1 MNFTDTI
8 CAPLS
13 APGQAAVSLLRISGT
28 DAFKL
33 AASRFDHSDK
43 LLSSPS
49 HRIIFGTYLSQNGL
63 HLDEVLI
70 YKYIAP
76 HSYTGE
82 DTIELSCHGNPRIMA
97 RILEDLL
104 LDCRLATPGEFTH
117 RAYLNGKLDLIQAEA
132 VNDLITAE
140 GEKAEAT
147 ALQQLKGRLT
157 TALTELL
164 ERIRQARI
172 RIELAIDFSDQDLP
186 LDLSAFETELSGII
200 HDAEALAEKSRSGKF
215 IREGIRICLAGAPNA
230 GKSSLF
236 NAFLQEDRA
245 LVSPQP
251 GTTRDYLEEHVQL
264 SGYKLV
270 IYDTAGLRQSA
281 DDIEQMG
288 ISKTHKLLESADLIL
303 YLQDCSA
310 GGSSVS
316 SVLPV
321 ESTDP
326 RLIRLISK
334 IDLAGFNSLP
344 SPEDW
349 DKYLKSIEMDATW
362 LPLSTVLEHGLEP
375 LQTEILNR
383 LQLPR
388 ELPQGA
394 LVTNSRQLA
403 ALQRSLTSLKAALQ
417 AHQNDL
423 GYEFIAFDLIEAAS
437 ALQEILG
444 STAGEDM
451 LGEIFSSFC
460 IGK

>member
-13 APGQAAVSLLRISGT
+13 APGQAAVSLIRISGT
-28 DAFKL
+28 NAFKL
-33 AASRFDHSDK
+33 AASRFDHPEK
-43 LLSSPS
+43 LHANPS
-49 HRIIFGTYLSQNGL
+49 HSIIYGSYVSQNGTA
-63 HLDEVLI
+63 LDEVLL
-70 YKYIAP
+70 YKFIAP

-82 DTIELSCHGNPRIMA
+82 DTVELSCHGNPLIVA

-104 LDCRLATPGEFTH
+104 LDCRLATPGEFTR

-147 ALQQLKGRLT
+147 ALQQLKGKLT

-186 LDLSAFETELSGII
+186 LDLSVFETELSGII
-200 HDAEALAEKSRSGKF
+200 AASEALAEKSRGGKF
-215 IREGIRICLAGAPNA
+215 IREGIRLCLAGAPNA

-236 NAFLQEDRA
+236 NAFLEEDRA

-264 SGYKLV
+264 AGYKL
-270 IYDTAGLRQSA
+270 IIFDTAGLRLSE
-281 DDIEQMG
+281 DSIEQMG

-303 YLQDCSA
+303 YLQDSSSTGLSSSA
-310 GGSSVS
+310 PAGISAD
-316 SVLPV
+316 
-321 ESTDP
+321 DP
-326 RLIRLISK
+326 RLIPLLSK
-334 IDLAGFNSLP
+334 IDLAGFDSLP
-344 SPEDW
+344 SAEEW
-349 DKYLKSIEMDATW
+349 YNYLQSHNLPDNL
-362 LPLSTVLEHGLEP
+362 LPLSTVLEHGLQP
-375 LQTEILNR
+375 LQNEILNR

-403 ALQRSLTSLKAALQ
+403 ALKRSITSLKESLKAYQ
-417 AHQNDL
+417 SDL

-444 STAGEDM
+444 TTAGEDM

>member
-1 MNFTDTI
+1 MTFTDTI

-13 APGQAAVSLLRISGT
+13 APGQAAVSLIRISGAS
-28 DAFKL
+28 AFKL
-33 AASRFDHSDK
+33 AASHFDHPEK
-43 LLSSPS
+43 LHASPS
-49 HRIIFGTYLSQNGL
+49 HSIIYGYYVSKNGTA
-63 HLDEVLI
+63 LDEVLL
-70 YKYIAP
+70 YKFIAP

-82 DTIELSCHGNPRIMA
+82 DTIELSCHGNPLIVA

-104 LDCRLATPGEFTH
+104 LDCRLATPGEFTR

-140 GEKAEAT
+140 GEKAEAS
-147 ALQQLKGRLT
+147 ALQQLQGRLT
-157 TALTELL
+157 AALTELL
-164 ERIRQARI
+164 ERIRQSRI

-186 LDLSAFETELSGII
+186 MDLSAFETELSGII
-200 HDAEALAEKSRSGKF
+200 DASEALAEKSRGGKF
-215 IREGIRICLAGAPNA
+215 IREGIRLCLAGAPNA

-236 NAFLQEDRA
+236 NAFLEEDRA

-264 SGYKLV
+264 AGYKL
-270 IYDTAGLRQSA
+270 IIFDTAGLRSSG
-281 DDIEQMG
+281 DELEQMG

-303 YLQDCSA
+303 YLQDSSA
-310 GGSSVS
+310 GLSSS
-316 SVLPV
+316 APAGISAD
-321 ESTDP
+321 DP
-326 RLIRLISK
+326 RLIPLLSK
-334 IDLAGFNSLP
+334 IDLGGFTSLP
-344 SPEDW
+344 PADEW
-349 DKYLKSIEMDATW
+349 HNYLQSHNLPDSL
-362 LPLSTVLEHGLEP
+362 LPLSTVLEHGLQP
-375 LQTEILNR
+375 LQNEILSR

-403 ALQRSLTSLKAALQ
+403 ALKRSINSLKSALQ

-444 STAGEDM
+444 TTAGEDM
-451 LGEIFSSFC
+451 LGEIFANFC

>member
-1 MNFTDTI
+1 MTFTDII

-13 APGQAAVSLLRISGT
+13 APGQAAVSLIRISGKG
-28 DAFKL
+28 AIEL
-33 AASRFDHSDK
+33 AASRFDHPEK
-43 LLSSPS
+43 LLSSTS
-49 HRIIFGTYLSQNGL
+49 HSIIYGNYISKTGTA
-63 HLDEVLI
+63 LDEVLL
-70 YKYIAP
+70 YKFIAP

-82 DTIELSCHGNPRIMA
+82 DTIELSCHGNPFIVA

-104 LDCRLATPGEFTH
+104 LDCRLATPGEFTR

-140 GEKAEAT
+140 GEKAEAS
-147 ALQQLKGRLT
+147 ALQQLQGRLT
-157 TALTELL
+157 AALTELL
-164 ERIRQARI
+164 ERIRQSRI

-186 LDLSAFETELSGII
+186 MDLSAFETQLSGSITA
-200 HDAEALAEKSRSGKF
+200 AEALAEKSRGGKF

-236 NAFLQEDRA
+236 NAFLEEDRA

-264 SGYKLV
+264 AGYKL
-270 IYDTAGLRQSA
+270 IIFDTAGLRSSG
-281 DDIEQMG
+281 DELEQMG
-288 ISKTHKLLESADLIL
+288 ITKTHKLLESADLIL
-303 YLQDCSA
+303 YLQDSSA
-310 GGSSVS
+310 GLSSS
-316 SVLPV
+316 APAGISAD
-321 ESTDP
+321 DP
-326 RLIRLISK
+326 RLIPLLSK
-334 IDLAGFNSLP
+334 IDLGGFTSLP
-344 SPEDW
+344 PAEEW
-349 DKYLKSIEMDATW
+349 HNYLQSHNLPDNL
-362 LPLSTVLEHGLEP
+362 LPLSTVLEHGLQP
-375 LQTEILNR
+375 LQNEILSR

-403 ALQRSLTSLKAALQ
+403 ALKRSINSLKSALQ
-417 AHQNDL
+417 AHQSDL

-444 STAGEDM
+444 TTAGEDM
-451 LGEIFSSFC
+451 LGEIFANFC

>member
-1 MNFTDTI
+1 MTFTDII

-13 APGQAAVSLLRISGT
+13 APGQAAVSLIRISGT
-28 DAFKL
+28 NAFKL
-33 AASRFDHSDK
+33 AASRFDNPEK
-43 LLSSPS
+43 LYASPS
-49 HRIIFGTYLSQNGL
+49 HSIIYGCYVSKNGTA
-63 HLDEVLI
+63 LDEVLL
-70 YKYIAP
+70 YKFIAP

-82 DTIELSCHGNPRIMA
+82 DTVELSCHGNPLIVA

-104 LDCRLATPGEFTH
+104 LDCRLATPGEFTR

-140 GEKAEAT
+140 GEKAEAS
-147 ALQQLKGRLT
+147 ALQQLKGKLT

-186 LDLSAFETELSGII
+186 LDLSAFETELSGIV
-200 HDAEALAEKSRSGKF
+200 AASEALAEKSRGGKF
-215 IREGIRICLAGAPNA
+215 IREGIRLCLAGAPNA

-236 NAFLQEDRA
+236 NAFLEEDRA

-264 SGYKLV
+264 AGYKLIV
-270 IYDTAGLRQSA
+270 FDTAGLRLSE
-281 DDIEQMG
+281 DSIEQMG

-303 YLQDCSA
+303 YLQDSSSA
-310 GGSSVS
+310 LSSS
-316 SVLPV
+316 APAGISAD
-321 ESTDP
+321 DP
-326 RLIRLISK
+326 RLIPLLSK
-334 IDLAGFNSLP
+334 IDLAGFTSLP
-344 SPEDW
+344 PAEEW
-349 DKYLKSIEMDATW
+349 HKYLQTHDLPENL
-362 LPLSTVLEHGLEP
+362 LPLTTVLERGLEP
-375 LQTEILNR
+375 LHNEILNR

-403 ALQRSLTSLKAALQ
+403 ALKRSINSLKSALQ

-444 STAGEDM
+444 TTAGEDM
-451 LGEIFSSFC
+451 LGEIFANFC

>member
-1 MNFTDTI
+1 MTFTDTI

-13 APGQAAVSLLRISGT
+13 APGQAAVSLIRISGAS
-28 DAFKL
+28 AFKL
-33 AASRFDHSDK
+33 AASHFDHPEK
-43 LLSSPS
+43 LHASPS
-49 HRIIFGTYLSQNGL
+49 HSIIYGYYVSKNGTA
-63 HLDEVLI
+63 LDEVLL
-70 YKYIAP
+70 YKFIAP

-82 DTIELSCHGNPRIMA
+82 DTIELSCHGNPLIVA

-104 LDCRLATPGEFTH
+104 LDCRLATPGEFTR

-140 GEKAEAT
+140 GEKAEAS
-147 ALQQLKGRLT
+147 ALQQLQGRLT
-157 TALTELL
+157 AALTELL
-164 ERIRQARI
+164 ERIRQSRI

-186 LDLSAFETELSGII
+186 MDLSAFETELSGII
-200 HDAEALAEKSRSGKF
+200 DASEALAEKSRGGKF
-215 IREGIRICLAGAPNA
+215 IREGIRLCLAGAPNA

-236 NAFLQEDRA
+236 NAFLEEDRA

-264 SGYKLV
+264 AGYKL
-270 IYDTAGLRQSA
+270 IIFDTAGLRSSG
-281 DDIEQMG
+281 DELEQMG

-303 YLQDCSA
+303 YLQDSSA
-310 GGSSVS
+310 GLSSS
-316 SVLPV
+316 APAGISAD
-321 ESTDP
+321 DP
-326 RLIRLISK
+326 RLIPLLSK
-334 IDLAGFNSLP
+334 IDLGGFTSLP
-344 SPEDW
+344 PAEEW
-349 DKYLKSIEMDATW
+349 HNYLQSHNLPDSL
-362 LPLSTVLEHGLEP
+362 LPLSTVLEHGLQP
-375 LQTEILNR
+375 LQNEILSR

-403 ALQRSLTSLKAALQ
+403 ALKRSINSLKSALQ

-444 STAGEDM
+444 TTAGEDM
-451 LGEIFSSFC
+451 LGEIFANFC